1 MVTFKGVITKKDLCV
16 FHESAKDSHG
26 FGNFYISDWRDAVI
40 SFTDKDLHGP
50 ACDVFAGG
58 GYEGSYFR
66 FGALL
71 GRPDQLLL
79 LHSLERYEVI
89 VVGNVRRV
97 FTDHA
102 ECMKWSTKVSNFLDK
117 EDADDRQAKL
127 FI

>member
-1 MVTFKGVITKKDLCV
+1 MKTCTAMPVMALRG
-16 FHESAKDSHG
+16 
-26 FGNFYISDWRDAVI
+26 
-40 SFTDKDLHGP
+40 
-50 ACDVFAGG
+50 GG
-58 GYEGSYFR
+58 GYKGSSFR

-79 LHSLERYEVI
+79 LHDLERYEVI

-97 FTDHA
+97 FTDHS